1 MTEWEKEQAIHSA
14 RYILEDYLD
23 SINGNAES
31 NGVQRLSAATGL
43 PEGVIHSALE
53 NIFTTKL

>member
-1 MTEWEKEQAIHSA
+1 MTDAEKEAAIYSA
-14 RYILEDYLD
+14 RYILEDFLD
-23 SINGNAES
+23 TINGNTES
-31 NGVQRLSAATGL
+31 NGIQRLSAATGQ